1 MSIAGTVVAVA
12 VVKVVV
18 VIVVGQIYI
27 IYPYHITVNQHSD
40 LNNLLTK
47 PNQIKQSRCDCS
59 ADF

>member
-1 MSIAGTVVAVA
+1 MTFMRIAGTVVAVA
-12 VVKVVV
+12 VVR
-18 VIVVGQIYI
+18 IVGQIYI

-59 ADF
+59 ADFQL

>member
-1 MSIAGTVVAVA
+1 MTFMRIAGTVVAVA
-12 VVKVVV
+12 VER
-18 VIVVGQIYI
+18 VVGQIYI

-47 PNQIKQSRCDCS
+47 ANQIKQSRCDYS